1 MRSCVDGGG
10 VIFHREV
17 GYHRAIDDDLGGSGL
32 SELFPEE
39 IFRMS
44 FMGKAGFAVAALGL
58 AAGSVFGA
66 GSASAASLH
75 GVIAFSPD
83 QWAYAYSVNE
93 SRYDDAYNEAMEI
106 CDAADCEIMI
116 SWTDGCGAI
125 VESEQGVAA
134 GAGAT
139 TADATN
145 AALLRLAEIT
155 PTALLANV
163 GSANLSGAEVVKVV
177 CTANAR

>member
-1 MRSCVDGGG
+1 MDGDG
-10 VIFHREV
+10 VIFHRGV

-75 GVIAFSPD
+75 GAISFSD
-83 QWAYAYSVNE
+83 EAWTYGFSVNQP
-93 SRYDDAYNEAMEI
+93 SARAAQ
-106 CDAADCEIMI
+106 DAALADCTPDDCEIWA
-116 SWTDGCGAI
+116 SWSDGCGAI
-125 VESEQGVAA
+125 VSDGEGSIAVGT
-134 GAGAT
+134 GAT
-139 TADATN
+139 RAEAESDAYVS
-145 AALLRLAEIT
+145 LSELSPR
-155 PTALLANV
+155 ALLAAT
-163 GSANLSGAEVVKVV
+163 GSASFSGSHVVDVI